1 LSKPPDE
8 RAPDNPWPQWPKVYR
23 LDYAQEEVA
32 AVFGQDPRTYCVMSK
47 RFIGESDSHLRG
59 VQTVQVEWTSN
70 NSGES
75 APREIPG
82 TEREWPAQLILLA
95 MGFLGAETDGLPSQL
110 GVVVD
115 ERGNV
120 RINEEKMTSVPGIF
134 AAGDMA
140 RGQSLVVW
148 AIADGRRA
156 AKGVD
161 KYLMGE
167 TTLP

>member
-1 LSKPPDE
+1 MSQRFVGGPD
-8 RAPDNPWPQWPKVYR
+8 
-23 LDYAQEEVA
+23 
-32 AVFGQDPRTYCVMSK
+32 GQ
-47 RFIGESDSHLRG
+47 LRG
-59 VQTVQVEWTSN
+59 VQTAQVEWMRKN
-70 NSGES
+70 GRA

-82 TEREWPAQLILLA
+82 SAQEWPAQLVLLA
-95 MGFLGAETDGLPSQL
+95 LGFLGPETNGLLAQL
-110 GVVVD
+110 GVAID
-115 ERGNV
+115 ERSNV
-120 RINEEKMTSVPGIF
+120 RVNEDKMTSVLGVF

>member
-1 LSKPPDE
+1 
-8 RAPDNPWPQWPKVYR
+8 
-23 LDYAQEEVA
+23 
-32 AVFGQDPRTYCVMSK
+32 M
-47 RFIGESDSHLRG
+47 
-59 VQTVQVEWTSN
+59 
-70 NSGES
+70 
-75 APREIPG
+75 PG
-82 TEREWPAQLILLA
+82 TEKEWPAQLVLLA
-95 MGFLGAETDGLPSQL
+95 MGFLGAETAGLLSQL
-110 GVVVD
+110 GVLID

-120 RINEEKMTSVPGIF
+120 LVDEDKMTSVPKVF

-161 KYLMGE
+161 RYLMGE